1 MIKPDLQALDDKV
14 WRNRNVKAELAYCGT
29 YMKHRKSITN
39 LDLRFYA
46 WLFRAALKR
55 IEELEG
61 EDGKGK
67 EEKAEDQNLFQ
78 GRENRCDSS
87 EILG

>member
-46 WLFRAALKR
+46 WLFRAALRR
-55 IEELEG
+55 IEELENEQRTIMYEQEYEEIKVGDECEG
-61 EDGKGK
+61 E
-67 EEKAEDQNLFQ
+67 EE
-78 GRENRCDSS
+78 
-87 EILG
+87 

>member
-1 MIKPDLQALDDKV
+1 MIKPDVQAFDDKV
-14 WRNRNVKAELAYCGT
+14 FKSRNVKAELAYCGIHIR
-29 YMKHRKSITN
+29 HRKSITN
-39 LDLRFYA
+39 MDLRFYA
-46 WLFRAALKR
+46 WLFRAALRR